1 MISVKDLIK
10 TSNGTRILR
19 GVSFEVPP
27 QTVLGII
34 GASGSG
40 KTTLLR
46 CLNGLERI
54 DGGMIEADGL
64 RLEPNLSRSEYNR
77 RVNELR
83 RKVGTVF
90 QHLYLFPHLT
100 VLGNVIEA
108 PTRATVPHPKAISE
122 AYELLESVGLKEKAR
137 RYPESLS
144 GGEQQRVAIARALA
158 MHPAL
163 LMFDEPTSALDPKR
177 SAGLRSLLRGFVER
191 GHTMV
196 IVSHSIGFLEGLAD
210 QLLYMEAGEVVEAG
224 ATDLVLNSLRDPRTK
239 DFVEQAKCGIAAKPD
254 SSASGFSDLSCS
266 RKSHGLI
273 SGHTNPPEPCASKAV
288 AEQSA
293 SREIH

>member
-1 MISVKDLIK
+1 MIRVTNVIK
-10 TSNGTRILR
+10 SANGTRILR
-19 GVSFEVPP
+19 GVSLEVAA

-54 DGGMIEADGL
+54 DAGTIECGDVQLESKLSKAEYA
-64 RLEPNLSRSEYNR
+64 RL
-77 RVNELR
+77 VVELR

-100 VLGNVIEA
+100 VLGNIIEA
-108 PTRATVPHPKAISE
+108 PVHVLRADRKQAEREAID
-122 AYELLESVGLKEKAR
+122 LLESVGLREKAR
-137 RYPESLS
+137 RYPETLS

-158 MHPAL
+158 MHPAI

-177 SAGLRSLLRGFVER
+177 SAGLRTLLRGFVER

-210 QLLYMEAGEVVEAG
+210 HLLYMEAGEVVEYG
-224 ATDLVLNSLRDPRTK
+224 AADQVFNSPRDPRTK
-239 DFVEQAKCGIAAKPD
+239 DFI
-254 SSASGFSDLSCS
+254 
-266 RKSHGLI
+266 
-273 SGHTNPPEPCASKAV
+273 
-288 AEQSA
+288 QSA
-293 SREIH
+293 D

>member
-1 MISVKDLIK
+1 MIRVTNLIK
-10 TSNGTRILR
+10 NANRTRILR
-19 GVSFEVPP
+19 SVSFDVAPR
-27 QTVLGII
+27 TVLGII

-54 DGGMIEADGL
+54 DDGEIECGDVQLDA
-64 RLEPNLSRSEYNR
+64 NLSRNEYAR
-77 RVNELR
+77 RVAELR

-100 VLGNVIEA
+100 VLGNIIEA
-108 PTRATVPHPKAISE
+108 PVHVLRVPCE
-122 AYELLESVGLKEKAR
+122 AARQEALELLDSVGLKDKAP
-137 RYPESLS
+137 RYPKSLS

-163 LMFDEPTSALDPKR
+163 LMFDEPTSALDPRR
-177 SAGLRSLLRGFVER
+177 SSGLRALLRGTVDR

-210 QLLYMEAGEVVEAG
+210 QLLYMEGGEVVEFG
-224 ATDLVLNSLRDPRTK
+224 DTDQILNSPRDPRTK
-239 DFVEQAKCGIAAKPD
+239 DFVSQAK
-254 SSASGFSDLSCS
+254 
-266 RKSHGLI
+266 
-273 SGHTNPPEPCASKAV
+273 
-288 AEQSA
+288 
-293 SREIH
+293 

>member
-1 MISVKDLIK
+1 MIRVTNLIK
-10 TSNGTRILR
+10 QAGGTRILR
-19 GVSFEVPP
+19 GVSFEVAPE
-27 QTVLGII
+27 TVLGVI

-54 DGGMIEADGL
+54 DGGVIECEAIHLHADL
-64 RLEPNLSRSEYNR
+64 PAPEYSR
-77 RVNELR
+77 RVKDLR

-100 VLGNVIEA
+100 VLGNIIEA
-108 PTRATVPHPKAISE
+108 PTHVLRVPRQKAESE
-122 AYELLESVGLKEKAR
+122 AYELLDSVGLKQAAR

-196 IVSHSIGFLEGLAD
+196 VVSHSISFLEGLAD
-210 QLLYMEAGEVVEAG
+210 QLLYIESGEVVEYG
-224 ATDLVLNSLRDPRTK
+224 ETETILNSPRDPRTK
-239 DFVEQAKCGIAAKPD
+239 DFLQQAK
-254 SSASGFSDLSCS
+254 
-266 RKSHGLI
+266 
-273 SGHTNPPEPCASKAV
+273 
-288 AEQSA
+288 
-293 SREIH
+293 